1 MKVTFYGHS
10 CFLVEGNNKRIL
22 IDPFLKGNSQTSASP
37 EDFNVDA
44 IILSHG
50 HEDHF
55 GDCLQIASENQCPI
69 IATYE
74 LAMYCQSQ
82 GAKVHP
88 MHIGGAFQFEGFKVK
103 LTQAFHGSS
112 VNHGDHTIYTGMPA
126 GILLTMNDHTF
137 YHAGDTGLFGDMKII
152 GELNEIDVAA
162 LPIGDNFTM
171 GPEDA
176 LIAAKWLQT
185 NRVIPIHYNTFP
197 IIEQDVDSFAQ
208 NLDEQGIKCHIL
220 NSGDN
225 IEI

>member
-10 CFLVEGNNKRIL
+10 CFLVEGNHKSIL
-22 IDPFLKGNSQTSASP
+22 IDPFLKGNSQTSAST
-37 EDFNVDA
+37 EDFKVDA

-69 IATYE
+69 IATFE

-82 GAKVHP
+82 GANVHP
-88 MHIGGAFQFEGFKVK
+88 MHIGGSFQFEGFKVK

-112 VNHGDHTIYTGMPA
+112 VKHGDQMIYTGMPA

-137 YHAGDTGLFGDMKII
+137 YHAGDTGLFGDMKLI
-152 GELNEIDVAA
+152 GELNEIDLAA

-176 LIAAKWLQT
+176 LIAAKWLQV

-197 IIEQDVDSFAQ
+197 IIEQDVNKFAKK
-208 NLDEQGIKCHIL
+208 LDDQGMKCHIL
-220 NSGDN
+220 NSGEQV
-225 IEI
+225 EI